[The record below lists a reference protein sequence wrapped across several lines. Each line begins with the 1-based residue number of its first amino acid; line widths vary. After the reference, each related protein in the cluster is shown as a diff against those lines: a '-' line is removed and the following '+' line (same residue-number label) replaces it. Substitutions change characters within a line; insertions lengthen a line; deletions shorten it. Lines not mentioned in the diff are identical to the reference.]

1 MTLEK
6 RLRDLLNTHSAENTS
21 NTPDFI
27 LAQYM
32 MSCLGAFD
40 TAVQQREN
48 WYGRDPRPT
57 AVQTMVGTDALIRE
71 GQELVE

>member
-6 RLRDLLNTHSAENTS
+6 RLRDLLNSCSAENDS

-27 LAQYM
+27 LAQYLM
-32 MSCLGAFD
+32 GCLAAFNV
-40 TAVQQREN
+40 AVQQREN

-57 AVQTMVGTDALIRE
+57 EPGT
-71 GQELVE
+71 ELVKP